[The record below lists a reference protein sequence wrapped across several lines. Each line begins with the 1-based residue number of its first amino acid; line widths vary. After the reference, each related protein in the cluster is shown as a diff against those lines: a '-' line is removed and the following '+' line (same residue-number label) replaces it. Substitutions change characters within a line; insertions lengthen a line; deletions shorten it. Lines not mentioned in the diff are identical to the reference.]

1 VADVVTVG
9 LDRRRVGKRQH
20 ILSAA
25 RDLMLRDGPR
35 SVTIA
40 ATAHRADVSVPTVR
54 KHWQTRDELVGDV
67 LDYARRTDPRASA
80 ATDAGRLFDLLW
92 TFTEQIAADGRA
104 DPGHTGTLA
113 ELIGR
118 ASRNSISA
126 DHLRGFV
133 TAQERRV
140 AAAVGTRQPTD
151 ALLVARLLGPIVY
164 QAVVAR
170 DEVSNA
176 LLGHLVL
183 LVMDPE
189 AGPKRTRRPS

>member
-1 VADVVTVG
+1 MVTVG

-67 LDYARRTDPRASA
+67 LDYSRRTDPRAAA

-92 TFTEQIAADGRA
+92 TFAEQLIPDGP
-104 DPGHTGTLA
+104 PGTGSAGALA

-118 ASRNSISA
+118 APRNSISA

-140 AAAVGTRQPTD
+140 AAVVGNRQPVD

-164 QAVVAR
+164 QALVAR
-170 DEVSNA
+170 GEIGNA

-189 AGPKRTRRPS
+189 AGVKRTRRPS